1 MRQSRFYIS
10 LYIIIPFIITGLT
23 ILASIISFRLTKYSL
38 GEGSDPTQPV
48 FWFIIVISILAFIIG
63 FALVRFILRP
73 VEQFVEKAIKLAS
86 ISGDPADKKKE
97 WPVDKIEQFASV
109 FDRVTSVLSR
119 MDARHFFPQII
130 GESIAMRGL
139 LSLIKKVAPTD
150 STVLILGES
159 GTGKE
164 LVATSIYENCL
175 RKNKPFIKLNCA
187 AIPTELLESEL
198 FGHEKGAFTGATKFK
213 PGKFDMANEGTL
225 FLDEI
230 GDMPLDLQSK
240 ILRVIQ
246 EKEFYRVGGSSTIKV
261 DVRFIASTNQNLEKL
276 VQEGKFREDLYY
288 RLNVFTLHLPPLRE
302 RKEDLPLL
310 VDYFLQNLPKKV
322 DISSVALQMIMA
334 YTWPGNIR
342 ELKNVIE
349 SAAVI
354 AENGFIEPAQ
364 LPGKITGA
372 FNTNSKEE
380 VSLPVNLPLDERINE
395 IEKSM
400 IIEALRKTG
409 GVQVRATE
417 LLGINQRSLWHR
429 IKKHKIDV
437 KSIKSNEI

>member
-1 MRQSRFYIS
+1 MRQLRFYIS

-23 ILASIISFRLTKYSL
+23 ILACIISFRLTKYSL
-38 GEGSDPTQPV
+38 GQGADPAQPV
-48 FWFIIVISILAFIIG
+48 FWLIIVLGILAFVIG
-63 FALVRFILRP
+63 FALVRVILKP
-73 VEQFVEKAIKLAS
+73 VERFVEKALKLAS
-86 ISGDPADKKKE
+86 ISGDPVGKSKE
-97 WPVDKIEQFASV
+97 WSVDKIAQFASV

-119 MDARHFFPQII
+119 IDARHFFPEII
-130 GESIAMRGL
+130 GESLAMRGM
-139 LSLIKKVAPTD
+139 LSLIKKVAPAD
-150 STVLILGES
+150 ATVLILGES

-164 LVATSIYENCL
+164 LVATSIHENSS
-175 RKNKPFIKLNCA
+175 RKSKPFIKLNCA
-187 AIPTELLESEL
+187 AIPAELLESEL

-213 PGKFDMANEGTL
+213 PGKFDMADEGTL

-230 GDMPLDLQSK
+230 GDMPLKLQSK

-246 EKEFYRVGGSSTIKV
+246 EKEFYRVGGSSTVKV
-261 DVRFIASTNQNLEKL
+261 DVRFVASTNQNLEKM
-276 VQEGKFREDLYY
+276 VQEGAFREDLYY

-302 RKEDLPLL
+302 RKEDIPLL
-310 VDYFLQNLPKKV
+310 VDRFLQNLPRKV
-322 DISSVALQMIMA
+322 EISSIALQMIMA
-334 YTWPGNIR
+334 YSWPGNIR

-354 AENGFIEPAQ
+354 AENGFIEPIQ
-364 LPGKITGA
+364 LPGSITGA
-372 FNTNSKEE
+372 FNTSSNQ
-380 VSLPVNLPLDERINE
+380 VSLPVNLSLDERIGE

-437 KSIKSNEI
+437 KSLKSHEI